1 MIYILRRGG
10 VAERRSDWWYFFF
23 FFKVRKYEEGLVM
36 IMIVDVSH
44 YGLHYMSI
52 VPIRWIACTRKT
64 NDGDLY

>member
-1 MIYILRRGG
+1 MTGG
-10 VAERRSDWWYFFF
+10 IFFF